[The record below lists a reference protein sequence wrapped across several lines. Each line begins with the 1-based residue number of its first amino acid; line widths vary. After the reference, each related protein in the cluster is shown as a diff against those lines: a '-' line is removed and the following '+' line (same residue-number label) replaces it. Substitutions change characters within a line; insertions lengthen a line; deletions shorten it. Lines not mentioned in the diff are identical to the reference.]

1 MTQTA
6 TDGVATSEASTIEL
20 NIGGMTCAS
29 CANRVERKLNKLDGV
44 QATVNL
50 ATEKAK
56 VAVPSSVSTDDLI
69 QTVEKA
75 GYSATLSEPHTPASG
90 DSTTSSAAKSQTQRS
105 RSGGFKQGTSPIERE
120 TARFRQRLVVSAWL
134 AIPVIAMAMIPALQF
149 RNWQWLSLTLA
160 SPVIVWGALPFHKAA
175 WTNLKHGTTTMDTL
189 ISMGTLVAFAWS
201 LYALFFG
208 HAGNP
213 RLKHTFTM
221 MASHTDASANIYLE
235 VAAGVTLF
243 ILAGRYFE
251 KKSKRE
257 SGAALRALLDMGAK
271 EVTLL
276 DGGQEK
282 RIPVEQ
288 LEVGNTFIVRPGQKI
303 ATDGA
308 IVSGSSAI
316 DESMLTGESV
326 PAEVGPGDHVT
337 GATVNTS
344 GRLVVQATR
353 VGADTQLAQMARMV
367 EDAQTGKA
375 QVQRLADRLSLIHI

>member
-1 MTQTA
+1 
-6 TDGVATSEASTIEL
+6 
-20 NIGGMTCAS
+20 MTCAS

-56 VAVPSSVSTDDLI
+56 VTAPPTVTADDLI

-75 GYSATLSEPHTPASG
+75 GYTAALDQPATPAHESTD
-90 DSTTSSAAKSQTQRS
+90 DSTADDDRAP
-105 RSGGFKQGTSPIERE
+105 RSGAAGSAQSESPIERE
-120 TARFRQRLVVSAWL
+120 TANFRQRLIVSAWL

-160 SPVIVWGALPFHKAA
+160 APVIVWGALPFHKAA
-175 WTNLKHGTTTMDTL
+175 WTNLKHGATTMDTL

-208 HAGNP
+208 KAGEP
-213 RLKHTFTM
+213 GLKHTFTM

-235 VAAGVTLF
+235 VASGVTLF

-257 SGAALRALLDMGAK
+257 SGAALRALLNMGAK

-276 DGGQEK
+276 DDGQEK

-288 LEVGNTFIVRPGQKI
+288 LQVGDTFVVRPGEKI
-303 ATDGA
+303 AT
-308 IVSGSSAI
+308 
-316 DESMLTGESV
+316 
-326 PAEVGPGDHVT
+326 
-337 GATVNTS
+337 
-344 GRLVVQATR
+344 
-353 VGADTQLAQMARMV
+353 
-367 EDAQTGKA
+367 
-375 QVQRLADRLSLIHI
+375 